1 MFDEPSLGLAPNIVE
16 QVFAIIGSIRKSVTT
31 VPMVE
36 QNGLFRASDVRL
48 CLSAR
53 DRLGCSVRLG
63 KKLIGDE
70 HVRSGYLGG

>member
-36 QNGLFRASDVRL
+36 QNAYSALPVCSRPARLFFQARA
-48 CLSAR
+48 
-53 DRLGCSVRLG
+53 
-63 KKLIGDE
+63 
-70 HVRSGYLGG
+70 RS